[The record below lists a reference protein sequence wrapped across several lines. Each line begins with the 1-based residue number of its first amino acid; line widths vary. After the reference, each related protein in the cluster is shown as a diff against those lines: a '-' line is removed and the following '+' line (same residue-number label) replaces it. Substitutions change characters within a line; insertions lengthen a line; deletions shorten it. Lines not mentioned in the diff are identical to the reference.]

1 MNSIQKKYE
10 VKRECCIKI
19 NGIEKTFDGGLPAT
33 LSELLAKL
41 EIDAATVVAE
51 IDGKIVERQNFAQ
64 TELKDQMGIELI
76 RFVGGG

>member
-1 MNSIQKKYE
+1 MRWS
-10 VKRECCIKI
+10 VSAVLKI
-19 NGIEKTFDGGLPAT
+19 NGTEKTFDGGLPAT

>member
-1 MNSIQKKYE
+1 MSG
-10 VKRECCIKI
+10 VLKI
-19 NGIEKTFDGGLPAT
+19 NGTEKTFDEGLPST
-33 LSELLAKL
+33 LSDLLSKL

-51 IDGKIVERQNFAQ
+51 IDGEIIERKNFAQ

>member
-1 MNSIQKKYE
+1 VSA
-10 VKRECCIKI
+10 VLKI

>member
-1 MNSIQKKYE
+1 MSA
-10 VKRECCIKI
+10 VLKI
-19 NGIEKTFDGGLPAT
+19 NGTEKTFDGGLPAT
-33 LSELLAKL
+33 LSELLARL

-51 IDGKIVERQNFAQ
+51 IDGKIVERQTFAQ